1 LEITTNNSKFRKV
14 GYKKERKKLKQTNA
28 SAHIVQYMF
37 KIREESSE
45 GIRMTMAMDDSERI
59 ESPFY
64 IRFPLLRSDF
74 E

>member
-1 LEITTNNSKFRKV
+1 
-14 GYKKERKKLKQTNA
+14 
-28 SAHIVQYMF
+28 MF

-64 IRFPLLRSDF
+64 IRFSLLRSAF
-74 E
+74 ELFFYLFTVDYLHM